1 MYFDVLRGRN
11 IKGLRI
17 GSFQL
22 HKASAVGR
30 SVERVVR
37 NNSKQPQQLL
47 LSMFALTLSL
57 GHIPSMEEDEVLARA
72 SRNELQQLSCSG
84 LYWRWY
90 VSSRVG
96 QRSIIA

>member
-1 MYFDVLRGRN
+1 MSPLGAATPPPVLARRCN
-11 IKGLRI
+11 APVLP
-17 GSFQL
+17 
-22 HKASAVGR
+22 SAETPPSPGATTR
-30 SVERVVR
+30 
-37 NNSKQPQQLL
+37 PQLL